1 MNIIRKNDMFMK
13 EKKDVQRSIN
23 MSIRKLK
30 QRLEEYQKQ
39 NISPDRVFN
48 DDITKHDV
56 INNCFYVYKCKVNQ
70 MQIRI
75 LYTVENDNVVIV
87 SHYYKNRTNND
98 SLIAL
103 PLFLYFVSHYAFF
116 GQKVFSPY
124 ILFYSSF

>member
-23 MSIRKLK
+23 MGIRKLK

-98 SLIAL
+98 YIPYFEKVSSNYVNLIKD
-103 PLFLYFVSHYAFF
+103 YKNIIS
-116 GQKVFSPY
+116 Q
-124 ILFYSSF
+124 

>member
-98 SLIAL
+98 YI
-103 PLFLYFVSHYAFF
+103 PYFEKVSSNYVNSIKDYKNIIS
-116 GQKVFSPY
+116 Q
-124 ILFYSSF
+124 